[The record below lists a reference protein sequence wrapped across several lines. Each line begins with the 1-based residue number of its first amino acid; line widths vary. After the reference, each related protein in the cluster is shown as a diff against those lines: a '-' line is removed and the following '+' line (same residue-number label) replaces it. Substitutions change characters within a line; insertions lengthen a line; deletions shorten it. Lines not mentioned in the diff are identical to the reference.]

1 MKRTCQY
8 VILALWLVLGP
19 LGGDGLRRHRHRRDE
34 ESELNA
40 EQKENKHK
48 PKFERCDDYHFS
60 VLEESNAG
68 KKLFH
73 YYSFPF
79 FWEEIIQYVEEFTSE
94 LSRKLSLVFIP
105 LFYMYAII

>member
-19 LGGDGLRRHRHRRDE
+19 LGVDGLRRHRHRRDE

-68 KKLFH
+68 KL
-73 YYSFPF
+73 
-79 FWEEIIQYVEEFTSE
+79 
-94 LSRKLSLVFIP
+94 
-105 LFYMYAII
+105 

>member
-19 LGGDGLRRHRHRRDE
+19 LGVDGLRRHRHRRDE

-68 KKLFH
+68 KKDT
-73 YYSFPF
+73 SRTGDFPRLKAVGKCSS
-79 FWEEIIQYVEEFTSE
+79 IRLGQRSRNQ
-94 LSRKLSLVFIP
+94 LSTFNLLKF
-105 LFYMYAII
+105 